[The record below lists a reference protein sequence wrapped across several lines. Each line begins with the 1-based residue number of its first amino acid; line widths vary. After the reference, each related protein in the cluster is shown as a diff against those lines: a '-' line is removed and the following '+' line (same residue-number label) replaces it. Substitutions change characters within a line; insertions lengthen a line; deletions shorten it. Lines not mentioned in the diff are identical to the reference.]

1 MDKNL
6 LTYVLGGIALGLLVF
21 FGYQNYTSS
30 ENGIGEIV
38 DKDKIGQQTID
49 FIQNNLASPDT
60 EFSLVGVEEA
70 NGVYE
75 IKFNVMEQE
84 DTAYVTKNG
93 KYLFFQPF
101 DMLPPEP
108 QTFNK
113 TDKPKVDLYVMSFCP
128 YGNQSEELMMPVVE
142 LLGDKADIE
151 LRYIVYNNY
160 SSGYPEYCL
169 DEENKYCSMHGI
181 GELNQGIR
189 ELCVQKYQKDKFWSF
204 VKAIN
209 DNSTYEN
216 VENMWEGIAQGM
228 GMDIAQIKTCEQD
241 EGIALLSQEI
251 SLTEQEYPV
260 QDPSKHQGS
269 ESVKIAGSPTM
280 TINGMIFDGERSADG
295 YKEAICLAMTNPVPE
310 CEQNIDAEDSAAA
323 GSCE

>member
-6 LTYVLGGIALGLLVF
+6 LTYVLGGIVLALLVF
-21 FGYQNYTSS
+21 VGYQNYTPS
-30 ENGIGEIV
+30 ENGIGEIIPM
-38 DKDKIGQQTID
+38 DEIGQQTID

-60 EFSLVGVEEA
+60 EFSVLGVEEA

-75 IKFNVMEQE
+75 IKFDVMGQE

-101 DMLPPEP
+101 DMFPAEP

-128 YGNQSEELMMPVVE
+128 YGNQSEELMMPVVD
-142 LLGDKADIE
+142 LLGDKVDIE
-151 LRYIVYNNY
+151 LRYIVYSNY
-160 SSGYPEYCL
+160 GSGYPEYCL
-169 DEENKYCSMHGI
+169 DEENKYCSMHGV

-216 VENMWEGIAQGM
+216 VESKWEGIAQGM
-228 GMDIAQIKTCEQD
+228 GINVAQIKTCEHD
-241 EGIALLSQEI
+241 EGITLLSQEI
-251 SLTEQEYPV
+251 NLTEQEYPV

-295 YKEAICLAMTNPVPE
+295 YKEAICLAMTNPIPE
-310 CEQNIDAEDSAAA
+310 CEQRIVAEDPTAV

>member
-6 LTYVLGGIALGLLVF
+6 LTYVLGGIVLALLVF
-21 FGYQNYTSS
+21 VGYQNYTPS
-30 ENGIGEIV
+30 ENGIGEIIPM
-38 DKDKIGQQTID
+38 DEIGQQTID

-60 EFSLVGVEEA
+60 EFSVLGVEEA

-75 IKFNVMEQE
+75 IKFDVMGQE

-101 DMLPPEP
+101 DMFPAEP

-128 YGNQSEELMMPVVE
+128 YGNQSEELMMPVVD
-142 LLGDKADIE
+142 LLGDKVDIE
-151 LRYIVYNNY
+151 LRYIVYSNY
-160 SSGYPEYCL
+160 GSGYPEYCL

-216 VENMWEGIAQGM
+216 VESKWEGIAQGM
-228 GMDIAQIKTCEQD
+228 GINVAQIKTCEHD
-241 EGIALLSQEI
+241 EGITLLSQEI
-251 SLTEQEYPV
+251 NLTEQEYPV

-295 YKEAICLAMTNPVPE
+295 YKEAICLAMTNPIPE
-310 CEQNIDAEDSAAA
+310 CEQRIVAEDPTAV

>member
-6 LTYVLGGIALGLLVF
+6 LSFVLGGIVLALLIF
-21 FGYQNYTSS
+21 IGYQNYASS
-30 ENGIGEIV
+30 EIQNIVPENEIGEKTV
-38 DKDKIGQQTID
+38 D
-49 FIQNNLASPDT
+49 FIKNNLASPDT
-60 EFSLVGVEEA
+60 EFSVLGVGEA

-75 IKFNVMEQE
+75 IKFNVMGQE

-113 TDKPKVDLYVMSFCP
+113 TDKPDVGLYVMSFCP

-142 LLGDKADIE
+142 LLGDRANIE
-151 LRYIVYNNY
+151 LHYVIYSDY

-169 DEENKYCSMHGI
+169 DEESKYCSMHGVQ
-181 GELNQGIR
+181 EVNQGIR
-189 ELCVQKYQKDKFWSF
+189 ELCVQKYQKDKLWGF

-209 DNSTYEN
+209 DNSTYED
-216 VENMWEGIAQGM
+216 VDSKWEGIAQGL
-228 GMDIAQIKTCEQD
+228 GIDVAQIKTCELD
-241 EGIALLSQEI
+241 EGIALLSEELN
-251 SLTEQEYPV
+251 LTEQQYPV
-260 QDPSKHQGS
+260 QDPSKHESS
-269 ESVKIAGSPTM
+269 ESAKIAGSPTI

-295 YKEAICLAMTNPVPE
+295 YKEAICSAMTNPISE
-310 CEQNIDAEDSAAA
+310 CEQVIEDQNAAA
-323 GSCE
+323 DGSCE

>member
-6 LTYVLGGIALGLLVF
+6 LTFALGGVALALLIF

-30 ENGIGEIV
+30 ENEIGEIV
-38 DKDKIGQQTID
+38 PMDKIGQQTID
-49 FIQNNLASPDT
+49 FIQTNLANPDT
-60 EFSLVGVEEA
+60 EFSVLGVEEA

-108 QTFNK
+108 QGFNK
-113 TDKPKVDLYVMSFCP
+113 TNKPEVDLYVMSFCP
-128 YGNQSEELMMPVVE
+128 FGNQSEELMMPVVE
-142 LLGDKADIE
+142 LLGDKVDIE
-151 LRYIVYNNY
+151 LRYIVYSNY
-160 SSGYPEYCL
+160 QSGYPEYCL
-169 DEENKYCSMHGI
+169 DEESKYCSMHGVS
-181 GELNQGIR
+181 ELNQGIR

-209 DNSTYEN
+209 DNSTYED
-216 VENMWEGIAQGM
+216 VDSKWEGIAQGV
-228 GMDIAQIKTCEQD
+228 GLNVAQIKTCEQN
-241 EGIALLSQEI
+241 EGMTLLSQEV
-251 SLTEQEYPV
+251 SLTEQKYPV

-269 ESVKIAGSPTM
+269 ESIKIAGSPTL

-295 YKEAICLAMTNPVPE
+295 YKEAICSAMVNPIPE
-310 CEQNIDAEDSAAA
+310 CERMIEDEGSAAD

>member
-6 LTYVLGGIALGLLVF
+6 LSFVLGGIALALLAVIV
-21 FGYQNYTSS
+21 YQNYIPS
-30 ENGIGEIV
+30 EIGIDNIV
-38 DKDKIGQQTID
+38 PKDKIGEQTID
-49 FIQNNLASPDT
+49 FIQNNLANPDT
-60 EFSLVGVEEA
+60 EFSVLGVEED

-75 IKFNVMEQE
+75 IKFDVMGQE
-84 DTAYVTKNG
+84 DIAYVTKNG

-108 QTFNK
+108 QVFNK
-113 TDKPKVDLYVMSFCP
+113 TNKPEVDLYVMSFCP
-128 YGNQSEELMMPVVE
+128 FGNQAEELMMPVAE
-142 LLGDKADIE
+142 LLGDKVDVE
-151 LRYIVYNNY
+151 LRYIVYSNY
-160 SSGYPEYCL
+160 GSGYPDYCL

-189 ELCVQKYQKDKFWSF
+189 ELCVQKYQKDKFWDF

-216 VENMWEGIAQGM
+216 VESKWEGIAQGL
-228 GMDIAQIKTCEQD
+228 GVNVAQIKTCEKD
-241 EGIALLSQEI
+241 EGIALLSEELN
-251 SLTEQEYPV
+251 LTGQKYPV

-269 ESVKIAGSPTM
+269 ESIKIGGSPTI

-295 YKEAICLAMTNPVPE
+295 YKEAICSAMANPIPE
-310 CEQNIDAEDSAAA
+310 CEQTLEDQDTASD
-323 GSCE
+323 GSCG